1 MLPNRYHRPRRRAG
15 SGAFDLES
23 TFSPAARS
31 MHIVVVFP
39 TRTEAKYFHHP
50 AAEVAFCG
58 VGLTAAAVATTR
70 LIETRH
76 PDV

>member
-1 MLPNRYHRPRRRAG
+1 
-15 SGAFDLES
+15 
-23 TFSPAARS
+23 